1 MKNRIAQ
8 LACVGAVAGMFAVP
22 SLSLAQDAAPAQG
35 LDPAGKRT
43 QHAPPEMAPAEA
55 GPNTGRISLSAGVD
69 AVTEYI
75 FRGVVQENQG
85 AMLQPYASVSF
96 SLFQGQGAVQ
106 DISLVTGIWNS
117 FHTDPTGFSGAWYEA
132 DLSAGVAVKFLEKFT
147 ASIAYIWYTYPDANL
162 TSYDEIDLKLAYD
175 DTGMLPEIAGQQISL
190 QPYVLLAFE
199 LNDPDGVPSARE
211 EAQYLEIGVAPS
223 FTFGGVAQDYPITL
237 SLPVAIGLSWDGYY
251 PDPAGGSSD
260 FFGFI
265 SGGAVVSVPLAFIP
279 SDFGQWNAHAG
290 VIFYYLGEN
299 AAALAT
305 PGIIGAGGNQFRIV
319 GTFGVAMSY

>member
-22 SLSLAQDAAPAQG
+22 SLSLAQDV
-35 LDPAGKRT
+35 
-43 QHAPPEMAPAEA
+43 APAEV
-55 GPNTGRISLSAGVD
+55 GPNTGRISLNAGVD
-69 AVTEYI
+69 VVTEYI
-75 FRGVVQENQG
+75 FRGIVQENQG
-85 AMLQPYASVSF
+85 AMLQPYANINF
-96 SLFQGQGAVQ
+96 SLFQGQGAIQ

-117 FHTDPTGFSGAWYEA
+117 FHTDPTTTAYGAGAWYQA
-132 DLSAGVAVKFLEKFT
+132 DLMAGVAVKFLEKFT
-147 ASIAYIWYTYPDANL
+147 GSVTYIYKTFPDSAAATN
-162 TSYDEIDLKLAYD
+162 YDEVDLKLAYD

-211 EAQYLEIGVAPS
+211 EAQYLEVGVAPS

-265 SGGAVVSVPLAFIP
+265 SGGAVVTVPLAFIP
-279 SDFGQWNAHAG
+279 SDFGQWSAHAG

-319 GTFGVAMSY
+319 GTFGVAMNY